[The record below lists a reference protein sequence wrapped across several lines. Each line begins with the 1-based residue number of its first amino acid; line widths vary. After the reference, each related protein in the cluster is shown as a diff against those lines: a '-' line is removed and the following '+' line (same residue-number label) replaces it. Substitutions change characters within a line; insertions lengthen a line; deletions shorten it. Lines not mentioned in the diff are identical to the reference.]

1 MNEKLAPFVLM
12 SKRASLRRHWL
23 VFALAC
29 FFGLV
34 VCAGTQQSWG
44 EGLGAILIPTAIG
57 YFVVKG
63 GKSLSGL
70 LVRYSVFMM
79 GFMFVISGLVVSEIT
94 EAHNSVETSCLA
106 KNTYTAQLTTENRTH
121 YCKCISD
128 KLDAAIVWSTS
139 TTFLAFKPL
148 TDKIQDVPELM
159 TLATKRANEC
169 ATQMG
174 G

>member
-1 MNEKLAPFVLM
+1 MNEKLAPAVLV
-12 SKRASLRRHWL
+12 SQRASVGRHWL

-29 FFGLV
+29 IFGLV
-34 VCAGTQQSWG
+34 VCAGVQQSWG
-44 EGLGAILIPTAIG
+44 EGLGAILPPTAIG

-63 GKSLSGL
+63 GRSVSGL
-70 LVRYSVFMM
+70 LVRYSIFLM
-79 GFMFVISGLVVSEIT
+79 GFLFAIAGLVTSEIT
-94 EAHNSVETSCLA
+94 EAHVSVETSCLT
-106 KNTYTAQLTTENRTH
+106 KNTYTAQLTAEKRTL
-121 YCKCISD
+121 YCRCMSD
-128 KLDAAIVWSTS
+128 SLDAALVWSTS

-169 ATQMG
+169 ATQIG

>member
-1 MNEKLAPFVLM
+1 MNEKLAPFVPV
-12 SKRASLRRHWL
+12 SQRTSLSRHWL

-29 FFGLV
+29 FLGLI
-34 VCAGTQQSWG
+34 VCAGVQQSWG

-63 GKSLSGL
+63 GKSVPGL
-70 LVRYSVFMM
+70 LARYSIFMM
-79 GFMFVISGLVVSEIT
+79 GLMFAISRLVISEIT
-94 EAHNSVETSCLA
+94 EAHSSVATSCLT
-106 KNTYTAQLTTENRTH
+106 KNTYTSQLTTEKRTQ
-121 YCKCISD
+121 YCRCISD

-169 ATQMG
+169 ATQIG